1 MKNTFFCPLPSVR
14 RFAAV
19 TTLCVAL
26 YCLSFF
32 SCSANDDSGS
42 LSIVMPSSSPSRS
55 ITSENPG
62 GMGLP
67 AGAGVD
73 GCVFSVYIRDADND
87 EVEKY
92 TGVKPGAKLTIDKL
106 RAGTYNIAIRCIS
119 LESGVV
125 GFYGAAQ
132 ADVKGGAENTVGIT
146 LKFITSVQRRIIFTG
161 VGCEHYTL
169 QDGKIT
175 CKNGDFYSFGSSFS
189 TPSLETL
196 PSSGDIVYYF
206 DLSDYFFEPGFT
218 YSLELSISE
227 NADPPFKRKA
237 FATATWDGI
246 YFYVD

>member
-19 TTLCVAL
+19 ATLCVAL
-26 YCLSFF
+26 CCPSFF

-42 LSIVMPSSSPSRS
+42 LSIVMPGSSPSRS
-55 ITSENPG
+55 ITSENPS

-67 AGAGVD
+67 AEADVD
-73 GCVFSVYIRDADND
+73 GCVFSVYIRDANND

-92 TGVKPGAKLTIDKL
+92 TGVRPGATLTIDQL

-119 LESGVV
+119 LLSETV

-132 ADVKGGAENTVGIT
+132 ADVKGGTENTVGIT

-189 TPSLETL
+189 MPSLDTL
-196 PSSGDIVYYF
+196 PSGDIVYYF
-206 DLSDYFFEPGFT
+206 DLSGYFFEPGFT

-227 NADPPFKRKA
+227 NGDPPFKRKA
-237 FATATWDGI
+237 FATATRGGI